1 MVVLARRGVWA
12 RERTLQL
19 LDAAADTAARLP
31 PTPLNDRANDVGQA
45 AAAAAAG
52 EPMIPPV
59 TMEATDTG
67 SANTSGGSSRSE
79 IVAKMRNARKEL
91 AAKTDWPQL
100 IGVQIQEPVW
110 G

>member
-1 MVVLARRGVWA
+1 MHPCTVRPDPQDMVVLARRGVWA

-52 EPMIPPV
+52 ERH
-59 TMEATDTG
+59 
-67 SANTSGGSSRSE
+67 SAQFCLR
-79 IVAKMRNARKEL
+79 I
-91 AAKTDWPQL
+91 
-100 IGVQIQEPVW
+100 
-110 G
+110 